1 VKKYWK
7 LVIGGIET
15 KVVNLILMTVILLSV
30 AFVIISTNQ
39 SGMLASL
46 TSETSKRQ
54 QEATSGIIS
63 ETMSTVMRKSM
74 ERDTAMEAQFV
85 DKMFQDIRSRVMMVA
100 DYAAKIF
107 ADPESFPPKP
117 YAGPDASLNG
127 QLVAQVVW
135 ADGVDPEDPVLAGR
149 AGLLSNLSELMIS
162 ICSAT
167 ESDNLYVGTPEGIF
181 LSVNSTSATW
191 FQEDGTPLSYDAR
204 TRFWYKQA
212 QEAGDLVFS
221 DLEVDATTKEMSIV
235 CAMPVYR
242 PDGGLAAVVGSDL
255 FLHAM
260 ETIAQGYVSDGG
272 YSWIVNRD
280 GHVIYSPNP
289 ELLQMEESA
298 NAVDLRASENQD
310 LAALLNDAMAGRS
323 DVRVVSVN
331 GVPFYM
337 QGVPIPTVG
346 WTLFSAFP
354 KESVDQVEVTL
365 LDTYDQITE
374 DARALYRDRLT
385 HRHRSSMI
393 LMGLL
398 TLVAI
403 AGAILL
409 GKRIVKPLNTI
420 TNRIASLGEDNPEF
434 KMEDAFRTGDEI
446 QVLAESFA
454 ALSHKTVEYVDEV
467 RRVTAEK
474 ERIGTEL
481 QMARQIQEGMLPGIF
496 PPFPDRKEF
505 DLYASM
511 DPAKEVGG
519 DFYDF
524 FLIDDDHL
532 ALVMADVS
540 GKGVP
545 GALFMMA
552 SKIILKSNAM
562 QGGTPAEILSR
573 TNRTI
578 CSNNTMEMF
587 VTVWLGILEISTGRL
602 TAANAGHEYP
612 VIKRAD
618 GSFEMLKDK
627 HGFVIGGFDG
637 VNYKGYDLTLRPG
650 DKLFLYTDGVP
661 EATDGDEEMFGTE
674 RMLSALNSHCGDTP
688 DEILAS
694 MHQAVNAFVGSAEQ
708 FDDLTML
715 CLEYKGAPAAR

>member
-1 VKKYWK
+1 MKKYWK

-74 ERDTAMEAQFV
+74 ERDTTMEAQFV

-162 ICSAT
+162 ICAAT

-221 DLEVDATTKEMSIV
+221 DLEVDATTKEMSVV

-260 ETIAQGYVSDGG
+260 ETVAQGYVSDGG

-310 LAALLNDAMAGRS
+310 LAALLNDAMAGGS

-337 QGVPIPTVG
+337 KGVPIPTVG

-365 LDTYDQITE
+365 LDTYDHITG
-374 DARALYRDRLT
+374 DARALYRDRLA

-532 ALVMADVS
+532 ALVMTDVS

-661 EATDGDEEMFGTE
+661 EATDGDEDMFGTE
-674 RMLSALNSHCGDTP
+674 RMLSALNSH
-688 DEILAS
+688 
-694 MHQAVNAFVGSAEQ
+694 
-708 FDDLTML
+708 
-715 CLEYKGAPAAR
+715 